1 MIGFPLMRRRRTNF
15 FNLVC
20 REYFRD
26 RPRGEFLTRGAALSS
41 QGGGGNVGNAGR
53 TTGVEGRGGDG
64 RGAAGGGG
72 HNDYGSAQ
80 RYMAV
85 AAASQ
90 AARLGR
96 NLSSEK
102 LGNGGGGGG
111 GQSEQ
116 QQQQQRQRNPTILR
130 KSEFFGCMCIPVV
143 C

>member
-1 MIGFPLMRRRRTNF
+1 MKGYVHMLHWTLFMHNF
-15 FNLVC
+15 R

-41 QGGGGNVGNAGR
+41 QSGGGGAGR
-53 TTGVEGRGGDG
+53 SAGVETRGGDG
-64 RGAAGGGG
+64 RGATGGAGGG
-72 HNDYGSAQ
+72 HSDYGSTQ

-102 LGNGGGGGG
+102 LGG
-111 GQSEQ
+111 GQSEPDAPLPRPPLPPP
-116 QQQQQRQRNPTILR
+116 RQLIKLVSSATAQSAR
-130 KSEFFGCMCIPVV
+130 KTQI
-143 C
+143 